1 MRWFKGTGT
10 RDINTSNM
18 DHVGVLG
25 PELAATFMR
34 HGSLKGRRGADGIGK
49 SLQKAKRRVE
59 RRLGRFGKG
68 KKKANGTEESA
79 GSCESG
85 IDCALEEMNLR
96 LFLIFADFSRRSS
109 YDVGDGARE
118 SEVVMLKE
126 RRLVPIEP
134 VREGMLRFSFLLETC
149 TPGSVPDP
157 QLVAAVL
164 DLVS

>member
-1 MRWFKGTGT
+1 MEQRNPLGTVSN
-10 RDINTSNM
+10 RDWEVLLVNIINI
-18 DHVGVLG
+18 VG
-25 PELAATFMR
+25 
-34 HGSLKGRRGADGIGK
+34 
-49 SLQKAKRRVE
+49 
-59 RRLGRFGKG
+59 
-68 KKKANGTEESA
+68 
-79 GSCESG
+79 
-85 IDCALEEMNLR
+85 
-96 LFLIFADFSRRSS
+96 FLDFSRRSS

-164 DLVS
+164 DLVRH